1 MTDTSSPGAG
11 AQICPQCGTP
21 AVPGMKFCESCGAK
35 LDTPPV
41 CAACGGALAGNAKF
55 CESCGKPADSAPS
68 PVPSE
73 DEPTNLT
80 SPVTGPV
87 TTEKTMTAPPP
98 EKKENPIPPPAFPV
112 SGASGAPRPAEPG
125 RGANF
130 QKEPGPK
137 RPLPQKTL
145 IIAGVLLL
153 AIVGALV
160 YFVALPTLTG
170 SGSPNPGMNTQ
181 LPQTP
186 SSAGVSPADTPG
198 ASPVAAPTF
207 TAGPTQVPPAKLAVI
222 LDAERDPITSEI
234 TVTFK
239 GGAGQFGVSNILVTL
254 TRSDGQVQTRSFKPT
269 TAGSGVTLQGTTK
282 TDRVEATATYYS
294 GEHYK
299 IMDQIF
305 EYVKRNG

>member
-21 AVPGMKFCESCGAK
+21 TVPGMKFCESCGAK
-35 LDTPPV
+35 LDTP
-41 CAACGGALAGNAKF
+41 
-55 CESCGKPADSAPS
+55 
-68 PVPSE
+68 
-73 DEPTNLT
+73 
-80 SPVTGPV
+80 VTGPV
-87 TTEKTMTAPPP
+87 TPEETMTASAP
-98 EKKENPIPPPAFPV
+98 EKKEKPVPPPASPV

-130 QKEPGPK
+130 PKEPGQKKPI
-137 RPLPQKTL
+137 PQKTL
-145 IIAGVLLL
+145 IIAGVLIL
-153 AIVGALV
+153 AILGALV
-160 YFVALPTLTG
+160 YFVALPALMG
-170 SGSPNPGMNTQ
+170 SGSPNPGVNTQ

-186 SSAGVSPADTPG
+186 SSAGVSPAGTPG

-239 GGAGQFGVSNILVTL
+239 GGAGQFGVSNILVIL
-254 TRSDGQVQTRSFKPT
+254 TRSDGQVLTGSFKPT
-269 TAGSGVTLQGTTK
+269 TAGSGVTLQGTPR